1 MNVTSATSSLR
12 TNRAPVLHDAASTTS
27 TSTSSSGSTSNAR
40 VDNFVGAP
48 ISEGERNRK
57 VVDDFY
63 KAFARK
69 DGAAMTAAY
78 ASNAKFSDPVF
89 PKLENGKGAAMW
101 RMLCR
106 SDELKVRHEILK
118 VDGDTVTARWVANYK
133 FLGNDIENT
142 VTSTIK
148 LKDGKIVD
156 HKDSF
161 DMSRWLGQA
170 YGMAAK
176 LPFAEHVLGGITR
189 HVAGNRLDNFIAN
202 ER

>member
-12 TNRAPVLHDAASTTS
+12 TTRPSSMDLPSTS
-27 TSTSSSGSTSNAR
+27 TSTTTSASSSSSTR
-40 VDNFVGAP
+40 VDNFVGVP
-48 ISEGERNRK
+48 VSEGERNRK

-63 KAFARK
+63 KAFERK

-78 ASNAKFSDPVF
+78 APNAKFSDPVF

-101 RMLCR
+101 RMLCK

-133 FLGNDIENT
+133 FLGNDIENH

-161 DMSRWLGQA
+161 DMSKWLGQA